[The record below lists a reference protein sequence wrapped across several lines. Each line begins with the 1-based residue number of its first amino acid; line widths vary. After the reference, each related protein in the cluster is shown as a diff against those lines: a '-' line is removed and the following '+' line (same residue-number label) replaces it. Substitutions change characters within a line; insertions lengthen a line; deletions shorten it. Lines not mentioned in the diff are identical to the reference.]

1 MNDRSN
7 PERPAAPSLRER
19 FRETTVQ
26 AILAAAEE
34 VFADA
39 GLHAAHMGEIAAR
52 AGVSVGTLY
61 NHFADREALLG
72 GLAAARFT
80 EMLAHVDAA
89 AGPER
94 RPALS
99 RAARG
104 AGRRGAGRTGS
115 STGSSCTSPL
125 QGETGQYQ
133 KTFPTADGTMRDKMR
148 EIYSRIEK
156 VTSQGLRENGIRPD
170 LADLAPF
177 FLMGMIRVAG
187 DARAGRGRG
196 GSGAVRIAGGPLAAR
211 LPGRG
216 REHER
221 RRRPPTSPRPRAR
234 PSTSGWSRCPSPSAR

>member
-26 AILAAAEE
+26 AILTAAEE

-89 AGPER
+89 LDQSEGQKFGER
-94 RPALS
+94 LEALV
-99 RAARG
+99 G
-104 AGRRGAGRTGS
+104 AMLGHWEQHRKFMRIAI
-115 STGSSCTSPL
+115 

-133 KTFPTADGTMRDKMR
+133 KTFPTAYGTMRDKMR
-148 EIYSRIEK
+148 EIYARVDK
-156 VTSQGLRENGIRPD
+156 VTSQGVREKAIRAD
-170 LADLAPF
+170 VADLAPF
-177 FLMGMIRVAG
+177 FLMGMIRSLIMRGLVVDEVDQSLSA
-187 DARAGRGRG
+187 DAGRV
-196 GSGAVRIAGGPLAAR
+196 VRAFLEGVAA
-211 LPGRG
+211 
-216 REHER
+216 
-221 RRRPPTSPRPRAR
+221 
-234 PSTSGWSRCPSPSAR
+234 